1 MEEDRERHKRLREGM
16 WVLPIP
22 GVRTVIPPQTSDRP
36 AAGGV
41 SKLKAGAGLTSVM
54 STPIP
59 HNTSSSSTKT
69 SPASPS
75 ENPARN
81 RSSDEKGLDGTAALE
96 HALVDPVDVEFDQ
109 LWETVSDF
117 DEADRDDILQ

>member
-1 MEEDRERHKRLREGM
+1 
-16 WVLPIP
+16 VLPIP
-22 GVRTVIPPQTSDRP
+22 GVRTVVPPQTSDRP

-41 SKLKAGAGLTSVM
+41 SKLKAGAGLGSAV

-59 HNTSSSSTKT
+59 VNTLSPSKNT

-75 ENPARN
+75 ENTT
-81 RSSDEKGLDGTAALE
+81 RSKMNDERRPDGATVLE
-96 HALVDPVDVEFDQ
+96 HALVDPIDVEFEQ

-117 DEADRDDILQ
+117 DEVDREDILQ

>member
-1 MEEDRERHKRLREGM
+1 M
-16 WVLPIP
+16 LPIP
-22 GVRTVIPPQTSDRP
+22 GVRTVVPPQTSDRP

-41 SKLKAGAGLTSVM
+41 SKLKAGAGLTSIV

-59 HNTSSSSTKT
+59 HNASSSTKT

-75 ENPARN
+75 ENPTRHRTN
-81 RSSDEKGLDGTAALE
+81 DEKGPDGMATLE
-96 HALVDPVDVEFDQ
+96 HALVDPVDVEFEQ

>member
-1 MEEDRERHKRLREGM
+1 M
-16 WVLPIP
+16 LPIP

-36 AAGGV
+36 VAGGV
-41 SKLKAGAGLTSVM
+41 SKLKAGAGLTSIM
-54 STPIP
+54 SPPIP
-59 HNTSSSSTKT
+59 HNASSSTTKT

-75 ENPARN
+75 DGSARN
-81 RSSDEKGLDGTAALE
+81 RTNDEKGIDGTAVLE
-96 HALVDPVDVEFDQ
+96 HALVDPIDVEFEQ